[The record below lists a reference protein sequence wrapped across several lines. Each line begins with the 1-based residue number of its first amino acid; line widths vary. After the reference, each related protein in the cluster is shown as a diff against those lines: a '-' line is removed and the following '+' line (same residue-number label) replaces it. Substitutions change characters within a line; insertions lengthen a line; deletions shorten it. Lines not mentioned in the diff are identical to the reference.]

1 MAGTEGGRIVGGAI
15 GGWVDDLRKVD
26 IAGRISN
33 AWNGFITPLTPM
45 FSSIKD
51 TAVGAWQSVATVT
64 KETWAKTANS
74 WNNFV
79 AEAKTQFGGI
89 MAGMEAVG
97 TFLLMLAMFG
107 IHGLKMQQALM
118 LKKI

>member
-1 MAGTEGGRIVGGAI
+1 MAVSRNCNQRNMG
-15 GGWVDDLRKVD
+15 
-26 IAGRISN
+26 
-33 AWNGFITPLTPM
+33 
-45 FSSIKD
+45 
-51 TAVGAWQSVATVT
+51 
-64 KETWAKTANS
+64 KTANS

-107 IHGLKMQQALM
+107 IHGLKCNRH
-118 LKKI
+118 